1 MTEIHACLC
10 GEWVNLSDDSE
21 CVIGENHQ
29 DPITWWKEGSPV
41 WSSRNRNSNIYET
54 LDYVN
59 IHYRG
64 KDYRINT
71 IFIQIV
77 KY

>member
-21 CVIGENHQ
+21 CIIGENHQ

-41 WSSRNRNSNIYET
+41 WSSGNRNSNSYET

-64 KDYRINT
+64 KDY
-71 IFIQIV
+71 QIGRASCRERV
-77 KY
+77 

>member
-41 WSSRNRNSNIYET
+41 
-54 LDYVN
+54 
-59 IHYRG
+59 
-64 KDYRINT
+64 
-71 IFIQIV
+71 
-77 KY
+77 